1 MILRSTFITGFPG
14 ETDEQF
20 EELAEFAAEIKF
32 QRLGCFA
39 YSAEEGTP
47 AASFPDQIDDEIKQH
62 RADIIMEHQ
71 QSVMTELRNVST
83 AEPMP
88 THLKLTDVY
97 SLPQTAPNHSPAVL

>member
-1 MILRSTFITGFPG
+1 MNRHGNRESLTALLNKLRAKVPDIILRSTFITGFPG

-62 RADIIMEHQ
+62 IRPRQTIHRIRCGNYAFGC
-71 QSVMTELRNVST
+71 
-83 AEPMP
+83 P
-88 THLKLTDVY
+88 KL
-97 SLPQTAPNHSPAVL
+97 